1 MEKKNIQNG
10 EDVVLQGVDDVQ
22 KFEANDNVP
31 VYGPLYTPPVFPEA
45 PRTASRS

>member
-22 KFEANDNVP
+22 KFEANVP

-45 PRTASRS
+45 PRTTSRS